1 VRVLNTNRPD
11 HPGTVIQKDPDPN
24 PNAVTSIAYK
34 ENQTVVTLT
43 STRMFGTAGFL
54 ADVFEVFKRHGVVI
68 DMISTSEVSVSVT
81 TFDRERLEPALEQL
95 RGFGRIETTPGKTI
109 LVVVGQ
115 HLAQRPG
122 LGAKILNAVADTGVN
137 VEMMSY
143 GMGSINFTMLI
154 DDGDIGRA
162 VPVLHEVLFER
173 E

>member
-1 VRVLNTNRPD
+1 
-11 HPGTVIQKDPDPN
+11 VIQQDPDPN

-81 TFDRERLEPALEQL
+81 TFDRERLAPALEQL
-95 RGFGRIETTPGKTI
+95 RPYGRIETSANKTI

-115 HLAQRPG
+115 HLAERPG
-122 LGAKILNAVADTGVN
+122 LGSKILTAVADAGVN
-137 VEMMSY
+137 VKMMSY

-154 DDGDIGRA
+154 DDTDIARA